1 MVKGLSI
8 VFLLNFFKSK
18 NRLCIVILPLGV
30 ACFSYVVLLFIILYR
45 VNIGLLAKFSHK
57 MLEYKNQWVNGFYAG
72 SDGHKLGF
80 TPITGLYSKY
90 CARIKK

>member
-1 MVKGLSI
+1 LYFCSIFLKVKTGYASLFYHW
-8 VFLLNFFKSK
+8 VLLAF
-18 NRLCIVILPLGV
+18 PMW
-30 ACFSYVVLLFIILYR
+30 VLLFIILYR